1 MALAAVVA
9 AAEAFTVAAA
19 VEAFT
24 VVAVEEASTAA
35 VAAFTAVAEAFMVAA
50 CMPAAVFS
58 VAEVSAVAVE
68 CMPPERRVEAA
79 FTPFTLRRAR
89 EWAPARVVSKATLPA
104 VSPAA
109 MGAAGFTAG
118 LMLHQ
123 ASSLATVPLPATA
136 PSPIA

>member
-1 MALAAVVA
+1 MAVVVA
-9 AAEAFTVAAA
+9 AAPMAAVAAASTAAA
-19 VEAFT
+19 VEASM
-24 VVAVEEASTAA
+24 AAA

-50 CMPAAVFS
+50 CMPAAVFT